1 MFPVQSSDAAPMA
14 PEDSDIP
21 TTDYDSD
28 IEVRSYILIAR
39 LLCFSYLVFET
50 KKLMF
55 IYNFIYHEVRSQGNV
70 NSSLINSA
78 LKKKTIS
85 DK

>member
-1 MFPVQSSDAAPMA
+1 MQNSDAAPMA
-14 PEDSDIP
+14 TVDSDVP

-39 LLCFSYLVFET
+39 LLCFRYLVFET

-55 IYNFIYHEVRSQGNV
+55 KYNYNY
-70 NSSLINSA
+70 
-78 LKKKTIS
+78 IS
-85 DK
+85 RGTSTG